1 MKMDEWELEEFLRNG
16 RIIRIAS
23 VSKEGKPH
31 IAPIWYVYRNGK
43 FYVKTSSKSR
53 KVKNIKKNNAV
64 AFSLDVGGGFSD
76 IKAVAG
82 SGLAKIVTNHPQ
94 AREID
99 DSITIKYLGSL
110 DHPVAKELAK
120 LDDTLIEI
128 TPTKKISWDYSK

>member
-1 MKMDEWELEEFLRNG
+1 MKMNEKDEEEFLRNG

-23 VSKEGKPH
+23 VSESGKPH

-43 FYVKTSSKSR
+43 FYVSTSSKSR
-53 KVKNIKKNNAV
+53 KVKNIKKNSTV

-76 IKAVAG
+76 VKAVV
-82 SGLAKIVTNHPQ
+82 GLGIANILTDRTA

-99 DSITIKYLGSL
+99 DSIKIKYLGSL
-110 DHPVAKELAK
+110 DDPVAKELAE

>member
-1 MKMDEWELEEFLRNG
+1 LEDFLRNG

-23 VSKEGKPH
+23 VSEDGKPH

-43 FYVKTSSKSR
+43 FYVSTSSKSR

-64 AFSLDVGGGFSD
+64 AFSLDAGGGFSD
-76 IKAVAG
+76 IKAVVG
-82 SGLAKIVTNHPQ
+82 SGLAKIATNDPEG
-94 AREID
+94 REID
-99 DSITIKYLGSL
+99 DSIKIKYLGSL

-120 LDDTLIEI
+120 KDDTLIEI